1 MKIRD
6 SLKRKYNRCIIGI
19 CAFMMFLLSTC
30 SNDSPINK
38 EKPDV
43 PKPDPEQIEVIGN
56 VPNTIPSDIAIVK
69 QATKIS
75 QLTGDYDKHLNKP
88 TLSQA
93 YSRYRIEGT
102 DLGVPFEDGDITWLL
117 FGDTWGPKSG
127 LHDAIGYTTD
137 KNPEDG
143 LNLDFVIDDMGIY
156 QGVIIPGVST
166 TGAFEV
172 PTDGL
177 VINDEFFLW
186 ITTDHSDKISMGRSV
201 LATANR
207 ANALK
212 GQYSKVYDLSISKF
226 INVSVVKIKNSDWD
240 FFPQHEGDGLVLF
253 ASGDYRKSQIYLAY
267 QPITEIKNKKS
278 IKYFAGI
285 KDGKPLWN
293 KKEED
298 AQPIFRLTN
307 PGVGELSASYNKF
320 IKKWILLYNHD
331 DPRGINLR
339 TADAPWG
346 PWSEPRVIFQPW
358 DDKGYCHFIHTSWE
372 FENCDNLHNKGRE
385 NEWGGEYGPY
395 QFEHFATGDNQST
408 TIYFTMSTWNP
419 YDVVLMKSTLRRR

>member
-1 MKIRD
+1 
-6 SLKRKYNRCIIGI
+6 
-19 CAFMMFLLSTC
+19 
-30 SNDSPINK
+30 
-38 EKPDV
+38 
-43 PKPDPEQIEVIGN
+43 
-56 VPNTIPSDIAIVK
+56 
-69 QATKIS
+69 
-75 QLTGDYDKHLNKP
+75 
-88 TLSQA
+88 
-93 YSRYRIEGT
+93 
-102 DLGVPFEDGDITWLL
+102 
-117 FGDTWGPKSG
+117 
-127 LHDAIGYTTD
+127 
-137 KNPEDG
+137 
-143 LNLDFVIDDMGIY
+143 
-156 QGVIIPGVST
+156 
-166 TGAFEV
+166 
-172 PTDGL
+172 
-177 VINDEFFLW
+177 
-186 ITTDHSDKISMGRSV
+186 
-201 LATANR
+201 
-207 ANALK
+207 
-212 GQYSKVYDLSISKF
+212 
-226 INVSVVKIKNSDWD
+226 KIKNSDWD